1 MESLRDTQLALCRT
15 VFCFYFMSQ
24 RGSDVWNHFVAE
36 NQTSAKCKHCNA
48 TIRRHG
54 NTTNLREHLTRRH
67 SNVYQP
73 TASTSAGCSSVTS
86 FFQKKID
93 PSGGKA
99 KEITAHIANVCV
111 KDLRPFSIVKDTGFR
126 DLIAHAWP
134 TYQIPKRETIRQ
146 LVMLRHTA
154 GMQAL
159 KSELE
164 KLKSDISITT
174 DGWTSMAQDSYCTIT
189 GKSQISIIN
198 FCFVA

>member
-15 VFCFYFMSQ
+15 VFCFYFMSR

-36 NQTSAKCKHCNA
+36 NQTSAKCKHCDA

-54 NTTNLREHLTRRH
+54 NTTNLREHLIRRH

-99 KEITAHIANVCV
+99 KEITGHIANVCV

-134 TYQIPKRETIRQ
+134 TYQIPKPETIRQ

-154 GMQAL
+154 CIQAL

-174 DGWTSMAQDSYCTIT
+174 DQYGA
-189 GKSQISIIN
+189 G
-198 FCFVA
+198 